1 VNYALDA
8 AFLLDLDGDDEA
20 FAADGD
26 EFVLH
31 GAAFGEAAEISAEGI
46 LDGAALSFDFAAD
59 AGEFGRGV
67 IFECAVGLNF
77 VAEEAEEVVEVSDL
91 GGECADGAPLAL
103 HAGGGMEG
111 DFAPFRGAIDD
122 EDYVANL
129 GGFEDGAL
137 NAGFRDELG
146 GGEQAGKF
154 EASADAAEFADFA
167 GELVLGFDPVA
178 IGGGSESGDA
188 GLTQGRGSVSAQ
200 EVEEGIELED
210 ASGTVG

>member
-1 VNYALDA
+1 
-8 AFLLDLDGDDEA
+8 
-20 FAADGD
+20 
-26 EFVLH
+26 
-31 GAAFGEAAEISAEGI
+31 
-46 LDGAALSFDFAAD
+46 
-59 AGEFGRGV
+59 
-67 IFECAVGLNF
+67 
-77 VAEEAEEVVEVSDL
+77 
-91 GGECADGAPLAL
+91 
-103 HAGGGMEG
+103 MEG
-111 DFAPFRGAIDD
+111 DLAPFSGAVDD